1 MSIKQRPIP
10 NKEKYQSYC
19 KEIIRYDLMISY
31 LTKNNMNPLHIN
43 NYEKCKNSMIKN
55 MLKEII

>member
-19 KEIIRYDLMISY
+19 KEMIRYDLMISY

-43 NYEKCKNSMIKN
+43 NYEKCKNSMINK
-55 MLKEII
+55 LVKEFI